1 MPPLIFYHI
10 DFEKRCLLYN
20 GHYYEKACVLKK
32 PLSREIITSL
42 QRKLLQQ
49 LHKDVLNRHVMYVP

>member
-10 DFEKRCLLYN
+10 DFEECCLLYS

-42 QRKLLQQ
+42 QHKLLQQ
-49 LHKDVLNRHVMYVP
+49 LYKS